1 VIYKKFGIFGILIL
15 VLPFAFA
22 QNTENETR
30 SLGTCL
36 SYMGS
41 LIMEVAMSI
50 QSNESI
56 FPVLGEPEVRTYLLN
71 HCIFYHNKTGI
82 WQDRSDPVDSVNNT
96 VIEEFETK
104 YPPPDILKD
113 FFLSK

>member
-1 VIYKKFGIFGILIL
+1 MGIILIA
-15 VLPFAFA
+15 LPIVSA
-22 QNTENETR
+22 QEAANGTR

-41 LIMEVAMSI
+41 LIMEQGM
-50 QSNESI
+50 NTPTDKSI
-56 FPVLGEPEVRTYLLN
+56 FPVLADPDVRTYLLN

-82 WQDRSDPVDSVNNT
+82 WQDWSDPVGPVNDL

-113 FFLSK
+113 FFLNK